1 MVKENRQWD
10 KAAERVAR
18 DMLDHVLSNIAE
30 TGPDGLDH
38 EPEGAITATVI
49 EAIQHVE
56 DEQREYY
63 LKHERAQWAQAIKMV
78 QKKLIRSVT

>member
-1 MVKENRQWD
+1 MRHKNQEIKTREKKQWD
-10 KAAERVAR
+10 KAAEKVAR
-18 DMLDHVLSNIAE
+18 EMLDHVLSNIAE

-56 DEQREYY
+56 DE
-63 LKHERAQWAQAIKMV
+63 
-78 QKKLIRSVT
+78 